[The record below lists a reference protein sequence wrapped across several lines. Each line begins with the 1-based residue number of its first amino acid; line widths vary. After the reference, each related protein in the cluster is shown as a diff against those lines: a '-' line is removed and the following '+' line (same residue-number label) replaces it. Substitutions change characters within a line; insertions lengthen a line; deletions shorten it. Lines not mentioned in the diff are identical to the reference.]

1 MFAELAHCPDVAFL
15 GTFGEAA
22 ELETLDHS
30 LSQFSHDYTSI
41 VDKLNSLVSLDRI
54 SGLSAEV

>member
-1 MFAELAHCPDVAFL
+1 MFAELPHCSDVTLLSAL
-15 GTFGEAA
+15 GETAQ
-22 ELETLDHS
+22 LQTLDHS